1 MIDWLLIYKNITNK
15 ATESEQNE
23 YSKWLKESRH
33 HQRYSEKLADYH
45 QKDGEFSPLS
55 NEMLV
60 SKFHELQCSRIRKK
74 NKTRTISLVISSAA
88 AALVVSW
95 FVLLPDFT
103 TKKSVT
109 STVSKEIEVP
119 TLILESG
126 NNIALEGNPNID
138 NESLIEK
145 IADKTI
151 SYRNRD
157 RKPTE
162 IPTFNTLVIPSCYT
176 YTIILDDSTEVLLNA
191 NSQLRY
197 PVKFTGDKREVFLKG
212 EAYFKVSKSH
222 KPFIVTADET
232 YIKVYGTEFNIQSF
246 GNNRVKTVLV
256 SGSVGVGLKRN
267 LREKMIKPNQMT
279 IVDSQNG
286 AIEISDVDVKNHTA
300 WIAGYFRYDSQKIGD
315 AIDELS
321 RWYGVEFKFSD
332 PKESEEVITALFEKS
347 SNLDKILLTIEKAT
361 ALKFIRK
368 GGSYIIE

>member
-15 ATESEQNE
+15 ATESEQQE
-23 YSKWLKESRH
+23 YSKWLKKSRH

-45 QKDGEFSPLS
+45 LKNGKFSPLS
-55 NEMLV
+55 NEMLT
-60 SKFHELQCSRIRKK
+60 SRFHELQCNRIRKK
-74 NKTRTISLVISSAA
+74 NKARKMLLATTGAA
-88 AALVVSW
+88 AALMVSW
-95 FVLLPDFT
+95 FLLFPDFT
-103 TKKSVT
+103 TKKSLT
-109 STVSKEIEVP
+109 STIEKTIDVP

-157 RKPTE
+157 RNSTE
-162 IPTFNTLVIPSCYT
+162 PLTFNTLVIPSCYT

-197 PVKFTGDKREVFLKG
+197 PVKFTDDKREVFLKG
-212 EAYFKVSKSH
+212 EAYFRVSKSH
-222 KPFIVTADET
+222 KPFIVTVDET

-256 SGSVGVGLKRN
+256 SGSVGVGLKGISQ
-267 LREKMIKPNQMT
+267 EKMIKPNQMT

-286 AIEISDVDVKNHTA
+286 EIEISDVDVKSHTA
-300 WIAGYFRYDSQKIGD
+300 WIKGYFRYDSQRIGD
-315 AIDELS
+315 AIDEFS
-321 RWYGVEFKFSD
+321 RWYGVEFKFMD
-332 PKESEEVITALFEKS
+332 PKESEEIITAFFEKS
-347 SNLDKILLTIEKAT
+347 SSLEKILLTIEKAT
-361 ALKFIRK
+361 SLKFIKK